1 MSPDLILFLAANPTG
16 TSRLCLAEE
25 CAAIERELRAANHGF
40 ELQSRWAVTIDEL
53 MYHLN
58 ALRPTV
64 IHFSGHGGSGSPVAT
79 GPPSRDVV
87 AAEDAD
93 DRAGIYLQDATGAPQ
108 LVTAGAL
115 TSLIESAAPA
125 TRIVVLN
132 ACYSDAH
139 AEALC
144 RVVDCVV
151 GMAGAIADDTA
162 LAFSTSFYRALVHQR
177 SVGNAVA
184 QVSATLAA
192 KQLSGHHLPRCR
204 TRTGVD
210 AGRVVLSSQVACDE
224 SWARRFEAIVRLS
237 QVAYDKLE
245 SDPLSAAMRARHAI
259 QHVIDYLCGR
269 ELAMIE
275 RNEPLD
281 ARFERVDAKLVISPL
296 VASHFRSV
304 LAHTGLA
311 IQVAGVAG
319 DPAPA
324 LLRPCLDSLA
334 IAVEWFFYEY
344 LKRPDVSLGWSR
356 AGWAV
361 SDRPLA
367 PDTTP
372 LNSTVT
378 TVADT
383 ATQGAI
389 DLGEF
394 FAVWR
399 GAPVASLL
407 RLAPADGEAQDQCVF
422 RLEDR
427 ARTYHIGRTEQR
439 SDGTRNDFVV
449 PGSWNSVSRDQGYLA
464 IRDQGVLLM
473 NTSNKNGVFIR
484 GEPLVAGAA
493 RFLRHGDIVQLG
505 RCIGTFTDG
514 RYYPATP
521 AAAVDRRTGLLS
533 RFGLIAEIGGT
544 LANADPRV
552 LFVLRCPDHATAA
565 GHGGPV
571 DPERLATSA
580 ALAIHRHAP
589 SLPVARLGMHV
600 AALLDSGDEVDAVAA
615 VAQAAVRARCVCGF
629 ATLAG
634 VAEQAMPRLEACLGA
649 LNRIAIAGGQPGR
662 PEDLARHALV
672 PTPLRAFAG
681 RARALFERGGGAVVF
696 ALGDLQRLN
705 RVAPQA
711 VPVLEREFLEM
722 LGARMGPREAV
733 SLADP
738 GVVVFA
744 TSGDVERCAH
754 EVSVAWHAR
763 GPVTA
768 DRVEIDRW
776 LSARIL
782 AASELDRVEQ
792 RAAAFARGEDLA
804 SSASGLPA
812 PLALAAEE
820 VVLTRDP
827 VDRARAL
834 VRLVEL
840 GWKLLAFVLVA
851 ASRGASVR
859 AAPAAGA
866 AGDDAWPGPWR
877 ALARAAAH
885 RIDGQVRRLADL
897 ASAAVAPD
905 GDAALGSAM
914 RLVAEHARRVTA
926 AHPDPAVLAQAVPEL
941 EGASAALLAALA
953 PLRGWTLVGIVSAEV
968 IDPDGTTQ
976 RIEYVDH
983 TGPSA
988 RGSHQR
994 VMVTSLRPM
1003 GRFVYL
1009 VRWNEGLAIALEPF
1023 IRRARNA
1030 TTGDGEL
1037 FLATA
1042 PIAGPGRHRYRSAH
1056 DTREIEQVVTIKQ
1069 LGRAAGEEGVDDAA
1083 TG

>member
-25 CAAIERELRAANHGF
+25 CAAIERELRAANRDF
-40 ELQSRWAVTIDEL
+40 ALQSRWAVTIDEL
-53 MYHLN
+53 MVHLN

-64 IHFSGHGGSGSPVAT
+64 IHFSGHGGDGSQVSS
-79 GPPSRDVV
+79 GPPARDV
-87 AAEDAD
+87 AAAAARDGS
-93 DRAGIYLQDATGAPQ
+93 AGIYLQDASGAPQ
-108 LVTAGAL
+108 LVTADAL
-115 TSLIESAAPA
+115 TALIESAASSA
-125 TRIVVLN
+125 RIVVLN
-132 ACYSDAH
+132 ACYSDTH
-139 AEALC
+139 ADALC

-151 GMAGAIADDTA
+151 GMAGAIGDDAA
-162 LAFSTSFYRALVHQR
+162 LAFATSFYRALAHQR

-192 KQLSGHHLPRCR
+192 KRLPGHHLPRCR
-204 TRTGVD
+204 TRAGVD
-210 AGRVVLSSQVACDE
+210 ANRILLSSQVARNE
-224 SWARRFEAIVRLS
+224 SWARRFEAILRLS
-237 QVAYDKLE
+237 QAACDKLE
-245 SDPLSAAMRARHAI
+245 SDPLSAAMRARQAI
-259 QHVIDYLCGR
+259 EHIVDYLCER
-269 ELAMIE
+269 ELATTE
-275 RNEPLD
+275 RNQPLD

-311 IQVAGVAG
+311 IQIAGVAS

-334 IAVEWFFYEY
+334 IAVEWFFHEY
-344 LKRPDVSLGWSR
+344 LKRPDVSLGWGGV
-356 AGWAV
+356 GWALT
-361 SDRPLA
+361 DRPQA
-367 PDTTP
+367 PDAIP
-372 LNSTVT
+372 LNSTLT

-394 FAVWR
+394 IPIWR
-399 GAPVASLL
+399 TAPAASLL
-407 RLAPADGEAQDQCVF
+407 RLAPADGEAQEQRAF
-422 RLEDR
+422 RIDDP
-427 ARTYHIGRTEQR
+427 ARTYLIGRTDQR

-449 PGSWNSVSRDQGYLA
+449 PGSWTSVSRDQGYLA

-473 NTSNKNGVFIR
+473 NTSNRNSVFVR
-484 GEPLVAGAA
+484 GELLVAGAA

-505 RCIGTFTDG
+505 RCVGTFTDG
-514 RYYPATP
+514 RYYAATP

-533 RFGLIAEIGGT
+533 RLGLIAEIGGA
-544 LANADPRV
+544 LASGDRRV
-552 LFVLRCPDHATAA
+552 LFVLRCPEHTTAA
-565 GHGGPV
+565 PHGGPE
-571 DPERLATSA
+571 DPEQLAA
-580 ALAIHRHAP
+580 VVALAIHRHAP
-589 SLPVARLGMHV
+589 PTPVARLGMHV
-600 AALLDSGDEVDAVAA
+600 AALLGCEEEVDAVAA
-615 VAQAAVRARCVCGF
+615 VAQAAIRSRCVCGF

-634 VAEQAMPRLEACLGA
+634 AAEQAMPRLEACLGA
-649 LNRIAIAGGQPGR
+649 LNRIAIAGGQTGR

-681 RARALFERGGGAVVF
+681 RARALFELGGGVVVF

-705 RVAPQA
+705 RVVPQA

-722 LGARMGPREAV
+722 LGARMGPRDAV
-733 SLADP
+733 SFADP
-738 GVVVFA
+738 GVVLFA

-782 AASELDRVEQ
+782 AASELDSVAE
-792 RAAAFARGEDLA
+792 RAAALAQGDDLA
-804 SSASGLPA
+804 SCASGLPA
-812 PLALAAEE
+812 PLALAAQAAE
-820 VVLTRDP
+820 LACDP
-827 VDRARAL
+827 IDRARAL
-834 VRLVEL
+834 VRLAEL
-840 GWKLLAFVLVA
+840 GWKLLAFVLLA
-851 ASRGASVR
+851 ASRGAPIVD
-859 AAPAAGA
+859 AAGP
-866 AGDDAWPGPWR
+866 DAWPEPWR
-877 ALARAAAH
+877 ALARTAAL
-885 RIDGQVRRLADL
+885 RLDGQARRLAEL
-897 ASAAVAPD
+897 ASAASAPD
-905 GDAALGSAM
+905 CDAALGRAM
-914 RLVAEHARRVTA
+914 QLVAEHARLVTA
-926 AHPDPAVLAQAVPEL
+926 ANPDPAVVARGLPRLDSAI
-941 EGASAALLAALA
+941 AALLAALA

-968 IDPDGTTQ
+968 VDPDGTTQ

-1009 VRWNEGLAIALEPF
+1009 VRWSEGLAIALEPF
-1023 IRRARNA
+1023 VRRARNA

-1037 FLATA
+1037 FLATG
-1042 PIAGPGRHRYRSAH
+1042 PIAGPGRHRYRSVH
-1056 DTREIEQVVTIKQ
+1056 DTREIEQVVTTKQ
-1069 LGRAAGEEGVDDAA
+1069 LGRPASEEVTDDAA